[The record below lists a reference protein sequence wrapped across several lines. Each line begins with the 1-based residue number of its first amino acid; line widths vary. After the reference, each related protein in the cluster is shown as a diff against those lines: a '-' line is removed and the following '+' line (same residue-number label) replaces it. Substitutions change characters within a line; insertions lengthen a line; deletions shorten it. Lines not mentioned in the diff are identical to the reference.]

1 MHYWFCCM
9 AMYLCGV
16 EGLSVVCY
24 KPGSPISLPF
34 QQKGKQQALLYQ
46 RGALPDKT
54 TEAGIALSP
63 IPISCLEMC
72 IGVCVTAACSLDC
85 LCCWPAKLPW
95 GEVVVVKQAE

>member
-1 MHYWFCCM
+1 M
-9 AMYLCGV
+9 
-16 EGLSVVCY
+16 SVVSY

-46 RGALPDKT
+46 KGALPDKT
-54 TEAGIALSP
+54 TKAGIALSP
-63 IPISCLEMC
+63 IHISCLEMC

-95 GEVVVVKQAE
+95 GKVVVVKQAE